1 MYIKKLISLLY
12 LEKLTKQKTV
22 LMLLGEM
29 ITNLATKVGTD
40 SANESLKQL
49 ISLTATIEIDEELA
63 KTFESGLLTANEAK
77 NNPDIKAKFFSEFA
91 DATDKELTLAF
102 KGLGLSDEQINE
114 LKASEPK
121 TFKRISKLT
130 DEANKL
136 IEAKTKAGGNDEKLK
151 ALDLEYKSKI
161 SELSNQ
167 VESFKSANIDLV
179 NQSINK
185 EIDWNMLSFINQH
198 KITESI
204 PSEYRGSLAKQAVS
218 DFFKSKDA
226 KVVLQ
231 NGELKL
237 KRLSDESLDVTD
249 LDIKTGIQK
258 ALAEKNL
265 LHVATVVPP
274 VVTQQAQAQATKPIN
289 NTFAQNMAKAK
300 QSNGI

>member
-1 MYIKKLISLLY
+1 
-12 LEKLTKQKTV
+12 
-22 LMLLGEM
+22 MLLGEM

-49 ISLTATIEIDEELA
+49 ISLTATIEIDEDLA
-63 KTFESGLLTANEAK
+63 RTFESSLLTVNEAK
-77 NNPDIKAKFFSEFA
+77 NNPDIKSKFFSEFA

-136 IEAKTKAGGNDEKLK
+136 IEAKTKASGNDDKLK
-151 ALDLEYKSKI
+151 ALDEQYKSKI

-167 VESFKSANIDLV
+167 VESFKTANIDLV
-179 NQSINK
+179 NQSVNK
-185 EIDWNMLSFINQH
+185 EIDWNMSSFINQH

-204 PSEYRGSLAKQAVS
+204 PSEYRGTLAKQAVS

-265 LHVATVVPP
+265 LHVATVVTPT
-274 VVTQQAQAQATKPIN
+274 VTQQVTAPPTQKVN

-300 QSNGI
+300 QSNGL

>member
-1 MYIKKLISLLY
+1 
-12 LEKLTKQKTV
+12 
-22 LMLLGEM
+22 MLLGEM

-49 ISLTATIEIDEELA
+49 ISLTATIEIDEDLA
-63 KTFESGLLTANEAK
+63 RTFESSLLTVNEAK
-77 NNPDIKAKFFSEFA
+77 NNPDIKSKFFSEFA

-136 IEAKTKAGGNDEKLK
+136 IEAKTKASGNDDKLK
-151 ALDLEYKSKI
+151 ALDEQYKSKI

-167 VESFKSANIDLV
+167 VESFKTANIDLV
-179 NQSINK
+179 NQSVNK
-185 EIDWNMLSFINQH
+185 EIGWNMSSFINQH

-204 PSEYRGSLAKQAVS
+204 PSEYRGTLAKQAVS

-265 LHVATVVPP
+265 LHVATVVTPT
-274 VVTQQAQAQATKPIN
+274 VTQQVTAPPTQKVN

-300 QSNGI
+300 QSNGL

>member
-1 MYIKKLISLLY
+1 
-12 LEKLTKQKTV
+12 
-22 LMLLGEM
+22 MLLGEL
-29 ITNLATKVGTD
+29 ITTLATKVGTD

-63 KTFESGLLTANEAK
+63 RTFESSLLTVNEAK
-77 NNPDIKAKFFSEFA
+77 NNPDIKSKFFSEFA

-102 KGLGLSDEQINE
+102 KGLGLSDEAINE

-136 IEAKTKAGGNDEKLK
+136 IEAKTKASGNDDKLK
-151 ALDLEYKSKI
+151 ALDEQYKSKI

-167 VESFKSANIDLV
+167 VESFKTANIDLV
-179 NQSINK
+179 NQSVNK
-185 EIDWNMLSFINQH
+185 EIDWNMSSFISQH

-204 PSEYRGSLAKQAVS
+204 PSEYRGTLAKQAVS

-249 LDIKTGIQK
+249 LDVKTGIQK

-265 LHVATVVPP
+265 LQVATVVQPT
-274 VVTQQAQAQATKPIN
+274 VVQTATAQPTQKIN
-289 NTFAQNMAKAK
+289 NAFAQNMAKAK
-300 QSNGI
+300 QLNGL

>member
-22 LMLLGEM
+22 LMLLGEL
-29 ITNLATKVGTD
+29 ITTLATKVGTD

-136 IEAKTKAGGNDEKLK
+136 IEAKTKASGNDEKMK

-185 EIDWNMLSFINQH
+185 EIDWNMSSFINQH
-198 KITESI
+198 KISESI
-204 PSEYRGSLAKQAVS
+204 PSEYRGTLAKQAVS

-265 LHVATVVPP
+265 LHVATVTPP

-289 NTFAQNMAKAK
+289 NTFAQNLAKAK
-300 QSNGI
+300 QSNGL

>member
-1 MYIKKLISLLY
+1 
-12 LEKLTKQKTV
+12 
-22 LMLLGEM
+22 MLLGEM

-63 KTFESGLLTANEAK
+63 KSFESGLLTANEAK

-136 IEAKTKAGGNDEKLK
+136 IEAKTKASGNDEKMK
-151 ALDLEYKSKI
+151 ALDLEYKTKI

-167 VESFKSANIDLV
+167 VESFKTANIDLV

-185 EIDWNMLSFINQH
+185 EIDWNMSSFIGQH

-204 PSEYRGSLAKQAVS
+204 PSEYRGTLAKQAVN

-274 VVTQQAQAQATKPIN
+274 VVTQQANAQPTQKVN
-289 NTFAQNMAKAK
+289 NTFAQNLAKAK
-300 QSNGI
+300 QSNGL

>member
-1 MYIKKLISLLY
+1 
-12 LEKLTKQKTV
+12 
-22 LMLLGEM
+22 MLLGEL
-29 ITNLATKVGTD
+29 ITTLAAKVGTD
-40 SANESLKQL
+40 SANESLKT
-49 ISLTATIEIDEELA
+49 IIGLTATIEIDEDLA

-167 VESFKSANIDLV
+167 VESFKTANIDLV

-185 EIDWNMLSFINQH
+185 EIDWNMSSFINQH

-204 PSEYRGSLAKQAVS
+204 PSEYRGTLAKQAVN
-218 DFFKSKDA
+218 DFFKAKDA

-265 LHVATVVPP
+265 LHVATVTPP